1 VMGLLKR
8 LGIEKD
14 VAVVGGVARN
24 KGLIDIMEK
33 EIGFQVLVPDNPEL
47 VAALGAAIL
56 AKENI
61 EKGVK

>member
-1 VMGLLKR
+1 V
-8 LGIEKD
+8 EKD

-24 KGLIDIMEK
+24 KGLVNILEK
-33 EIGFQVLVPDNPEL
+33 ELGFKVLVPENPEL

-61 EKGVK
+61 DKGIK